1 MAKDSNNQ
9 SRQFIIRGFFI
20 FIAIVLIAK
29 SCQIQVL
36 DSSYADT
43 ARAVVVS
50 DITMYPSR
58 GLILDRNGK
67 LLVANKAMYDLMV
80 IYNLV
85 GPEMDT
91 TKFCN
96 LLNISKESFEKNLE
110 KDWGDTRYDKK
121 VPFPFLKKIS
131 SEQYARFQES
141 MYEFPGFFIQM
152 RNVRNYPYR
161 IGAHVLGYVN
171 EVTPM
176 EIEESKEK
184 FAKGETDSKYERGDY
199 IGARGLEAQY
209 EEQLRGVKGEKK
221 VMKDNFGRIEGAWQ
235 DGLRDKDPISGLDLV
250 TSLDVEIQMYAE
262 KLMANKRGGIVA
274 IEPSTGDILAMV
286 STPTYD
292 PNLLS
297 INRNRGQ
304 AFSYLVQDTLRPF
317 YDRSLMA
324 QYPPGSIFK
333 AITSVVGLQTGVWNE
348 NRGVGCSGGYDYGGS
363 RRLGCHSHVYPSN
376 LETGLQHS
384 CNSYYCQLFRDVV
397 DQYGYKNAGQ
407 GLDTLM
413 KYVRRFGLGEE
424 LGIDL
429 PNEKSGTLPDS
440 KFYDK
445 WYPKNKGG
453 WKSPTII
460 SNAIGQGEI
469 QMTTLQMAN
478 AAAAIA
484 NKGWYITPHLAKG
497 FMKDG
502 ENAGVKLKVTKYNTN
517 IKPEYFDPIHNGM
530 ELAVTAGTARM
541 AEVPSFTLCGKTGT
555 SENKGKDHSVFFCFA
570 PKENPQIAIA
580 VFIENAGFGG
590 SYAAP
595 IASLIAEK
603 YLNDGEIDDSRIWVE
618 ERMLNADLLHAK

>member
-1 MAKDSNNQ
+1 MAKEGNNLN
-9 SRQFIIRGFFI
+9 RQFIIQGFFI
-20 FIAIVLIAK
+20 IIAIALIVK
-29 SCQIQVL
+29 SFQIQVL

-50 DITMYPSR
+50 DITIYPSR
-58 GLILDRNGK
+58 GLIVDRNGK

-85 GPEMDT
+85 GDMDT

-96 LLNISKESFEKNLE
+96 LLNISEETFVENLE
-110 KDWGDTRYDKK
+110 KDFGDSRFDKK

-131 SEQYARFQES
+131 AEQYARFQES

-161 IGAHVLGYVN
+161 VGAHVLGFVN
-171 EVTPM
+171 EVTQSQ
-176 EIEESKEK
+176 IDESEEK
-184 FAKGETDSKYERGDY
+184 FLNGEVSTKYERGDY
-199 IGARGLEAQY
+199 IGAKGLELQY
-209 EEQLRGVKGEKK
+209 EEKLKGVKGEKK

-235 DGLRDKDPISGLDLV
+235 DGSRDIQPESGLDLI

-262 KLMANKRGGIVA
+262 KLMRNKRGGIVA
-274 IEPSTGDILAMV
+274 IEPSTGEVLAMV

-292 PNLLS
+292 PNVLS
-297 INRNRGQ
+297 INRNRGY
-304 AFSYLVQDTLRPF
+304 AFSQLVQDTLRPF

-324 QYPPGSIFK
+324 KYPPGSIFK
-333 AITSVVGLQTGVWNE
+333 AVTSLVGMQTGVWSPD
-348 NRGVGCSGGYDYGGS
+348 RGVGCSGGYDYGGS
-363 RRLGCHSHVYPSN
+363 RRLGCHNHVYPKDVVM
-376 LETGLQHS
+376 GLQHS

-397 DQYGYKNAGQ
+397 DQYGYKNAGE

-413 KYVRRFGLGEE
+413 KHVRTFGLGEK

-429 PNEKSGTLPDS
+429 PNEKGGLIPDS
-440 KFYDK
+440 KYYDK

-460 SNAIGQGEI
+460 SAAIGQGEI
-469 QMTTLQMAN
+469 EMTTLQMAN
-478 AAAAIA
+478 TAAIIA
-484 NKGWYITPHLAKG
+484 NKGWYITPHLRKG
-497 FMKDG
+497 FLQNG
-502 ENAGVKLKVTKYNTN
+502 EVLEQDFELRKYYTS
-517 IKPEYFDPIHNGM
+517 IHPEHFAPVHDGM
-530 ELAVTAGTARM
+530 EMAVKAGTARM
-541 AEVPSFTLCGKTGT
+541 AEVPSFILCGKTGT

-590 SYAAP
+590 TYAAP
-595 IASLIAEK
+595 IASLLAEK
-603 YLNDGEIDDSRIWVE
+603 YLNDGEIDPKRTWIE
-618 ERMLNADLLHAK
+618 ERMLEADLLHAK